1 MKEWWRSYR
10 SHLSNEPF
18 FVHRVRSEELGLM
31 WCLTAAKSTPIKS
44 MAVHPPPLSRENF
57 KRRFCEEGGGENG
70 WKIYI
75 YTRTRYTDRIL
86 RFIKSVRRDRISVSV
101 IRFLRNV
108 WLFDLQIQKVTE
120 IGVDDLFERRG
131 EDRWME
137 KYGRNKV
144 EVKDSCE
151 SEEEEVVR
159 EDVKVV

>member
-1 MKEWWRSYR
+1 MKDIY
-10 SHLSNEPF
+10 
-18 FVHRVRSEELGLM
+18 
-31 WCLTAAKSTPIKS
+31 
-44 MAVHPPPLSRENF
+44 
-57 KRRFCEEGGGENG
+57 
-70 WKIYI
+70 IYI

-86 RFIKSVRRDRISVSV
+86 RFMKSVRRDRISVSV